1 MENCRKK
8 TLIIMIKLLNV
19 QMGLLKMEKK
29 TGEIRLQR
37 KWGEKYKVE
46 NTMMLK

>member
-1 MENCRKK
+1 MENCREE

-29 TGEIRLQR
+29 LVKSDCKENGAKNIRLKTQ
-37 KWGEKYKVE
+37 
-46 NTMMLK
+46 